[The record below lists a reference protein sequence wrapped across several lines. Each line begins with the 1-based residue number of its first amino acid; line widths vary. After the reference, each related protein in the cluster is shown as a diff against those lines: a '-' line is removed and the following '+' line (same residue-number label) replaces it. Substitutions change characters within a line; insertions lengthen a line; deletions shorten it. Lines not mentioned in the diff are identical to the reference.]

1 MNKQKPY
8 PYLNRELSWLAFNRR
23 VLEQAEGKN
32 YPLLERMKYLAFFGS
47 NLDEFFEVRVAGL
60 MQQIKSGNVECG
72 PDGIEPKDQLNRIE
86 SIVKELID
94 DQFNCWYNKIV
105 PKLEKE
111 QIYFRDYCALTSKE
125 KLWAKQYFEQQV
137 LPILT
142 PIAIEPANP
151 FPHLVNKAL
160 YILTALIDQKKSK
173 NKSLMGI
180 VTVPRILPRILKIN
194 VPRRDSAQV
203 YIALSDI
210 IKNFI
215 KDLFPGYR
223 TRCAAPFRITRNS
236 ELYIDE
242 EEITNLLGKIEDE
255 LINREKGA
263 VVRLE
268 IAHGADL
275 ELQKELLEALKL
287 RPQSLYTI
295 NGPINFA
302 RLMSAYDLIDR
313 PDLKFKPYTPYI
325 NPKLEQQENLFKII
339 RNNDYLL
346 HHPYDSFQ
354 PIVNFITLA
363 SKDPDVL
370 SIKQT
375 LYRTSGDSLIVQAL
389 KDASINGK
397 QVTVL
402 IELKARFDEANN
414 IRWAK
419 ELEEVGVQVV
429 YGLAG
434 LKTHCKVCLIIR
446 REGNQMRYYT
456 HLGTGNY
463 NTNTA
468 KLYADLSLITAS
480 KPITSEVAN
489 LFNALTGLNH
499 NPKFSKLLV
508 APFNL
513 QPSIIRFIQTEI
525 KNAQAGKPARIIIK
539 ANSLIDKKTIDF
551 LYKASQAGVTIDLII
566 RGICA
571 LVPKV
576 KGISENITV
585 RSLLGRY
592 LEHSRIYY
600 FENSSKNSARIYA
613 GSADWMPRNFY
624 RRVEVMF
631 PIEDQEIHA
640 KIFHILEVY
649 MKDNIHTHYLNTN
662 GSYKLLKKPLKRSK
676 HISSQ
681 NTFIEET
688 KANRKKL
695 TYIAK
700 SHA

>member
-1 MNKQKPY
+1 MDKQKPY

-32 YPLLERMKYLAFFGS
+32 YPLLERMKYLAFVGS

-60 MQQIKSGNVECG
+60 MQQIKSGLVECG
-72 PDGIEPKDQLNRIE
+72 PDGLEPKDQLNRIE
-86 SIVKELID
+86 RIVKELID
-94 DQFNCWYNKIV
+94 DQYNCWYNKIV

-125 KLWAKQYFEQQV
+125 KQWVKQYFEQQV
-137 LPILT
+137 VPILT
-142 PIAIEPANP
+142 PIAVEQEYP
-151 FPHLVNKAL
+151 FPHLINKAL
-160 YILTALIDQKKSK
+160 YILTAIIDQKKSK

-180 VTVPRILPRILKIN
+180 VTVPRILPRIVKIN

-242 EEITNLLGKIEDE
+242 EEVTNLLSKIEDE

-268 IAHGADL
+268 IAPGADL
-275 ELQKELLEALKL
+275 ALQKELLEALKL
-287 RPQSLYTI
+287 EPQSVYTI

-325 NPKLEQQENLFKII
+325 NPKLEQEENLFKNI

-354 PIVNFITLA
+354 PFVDFITLA
-363 SKDPDVL
+363 SKDPHVL

-375 LYRTSGDSLIVQAL
+375 LYRTSGDSLIVEAL
-389 KDASINGK
+389 KDASISGK

-414 IRWAK
+414 IHWAK

-429 YGLAG
+429 YGIAG
-434 LKTHCKVCLIIR
+434 LKTHCKACLIIR
-446 REGNQMRYYT
+446 REGNRMRFYT

-468 KLYADLSLITAS
+468 KLYADLSLITS
-480 KPITSEVAN
+480 RKTITSDVAN
-489 LFNALTGLNH
+489 LFNALTGLNP
-499 NPKFSKLLV
+499 NPEFSKLLV

-513 QPSIIRFIQTEI
+513 QPSIVRFIQTEI
-525 KNAQAGKPARIIIK
+525 KNAKAGKPARIVIK
-539 ANSLIDKKTIDF
+539 ANSLIDKKTIDY

-566 RGICA
+566 RGTCA

-576 KGISENITV
+576 KGISDNITV
-585 RSLLGRY
+585 RSILGRY

-600 FENSSKNSARIYA
+600 FENSLKKSPRVYA

-624 RRVEVMF
+624 RRIEVMF
-631 PIEDQEIHA
+631 PIEDQEIRA
-640 KIFHILEVY
+640 KILHILEIY
-649 MKDNIHTHYLNTN
+649 IKDNMHTHYLNAN
-662 GSYKLLKKPLKRSK
+662 GSYKVLKKPLKRSQL
-676 HISSQ
+676 ISSQ
-681 NTFIEET
+681 NTFIEEA
-688 KANRKKL
+688 KANR
-695 TYIAK
+695 
-700 SHA
+700 

>member
-1 MNKQKPY
+1 MDKQKPY

-32 YPLLERMKYLAFFGS
+32 YPLLERMKYLAFVGS

-60 MQQIKSGNVECG
+60 MQQIKSGLVECG
-72 PDGIEPKDQLNRIE
+72 PDGLEPKDQLNRIE
-86 SIVKELID
+86 KIVKELID
-94 DQFNCWYNKIV
+94 DQYNCWYNKIV

-125 KLWAKQYFEQQV
+125 KQWVKQYFEQQV
-137 LPILT
+137 VPILT
-142 PIAIEPANP
+142 PIAVEQEYP
-151 FPHLVNKAL
+151 FPHLINKAL
-160 YILTALIDQKKSK
+160 YILTAIIDQKKSK

-180 VTVPRILPRILKIN
+180 VTVPRILPRIVKIN

-242 EEITNLLGKIEDE
+242 EEVTNLLSKIEDE

-268 IAHGADL
+268 IAPGADL
-275 ELQKELLEALKL
+275 ALQKELLEALKL
-287 RPQSLYTI
+287 EPQSVYTI

-325 NPKLEQQENLFKII
+325 NPKLEQEENLFKNI

-354 PIVNFITLA
+354 PFVDFITLA
-363 SKDPDVL
+363 SKDPHVL

-375 LYRTSGDSLIVQAL
+375 LYRTSGDSLIVEAL
-389 KDASINGK
+389 KDASISGK

-414 IRWAK
+414 IHWAK

-429 YGLAG
+429 YGIAG
-434 LKTHCKVCLIIR
+434 LKTHCKACLIIR
-446 REGNQMRYYT
+446 REGNRMRFYT

-468 KLYADLSLITAS
+468 KLYADLSLITS
-480 KPITSEVAN
+480 RKTITSDVAN
-489 LFNALTGLNH
+489 LFNALTGLNP
-499 NPKFSKLLV
+499 NPEFSKLLV

-513 QPSIIRFIQTEI
+513 QPSIVRFIQTEI
-525 KNAQAGKPARIIIK
+525 KNAKAGKPARIVIK
-539 ANSLIDKKTIDF
+539 ANSLIDKKTIDY

-566 RGICA
+566 RGTCA

-576 KGISENITV
+576 KGISDNITV
-585 RSLLGRY
+585 RSILGRY

-600 FENSSKNSARIYA
+600 FENSLKKSPRVYA

-624 RRVEVMF
+624 RRIEVMF
-631 PIEDQEIHA
+631 PIEDQEIRA
-640 KIFHILEVY
+640 KILHILEIY
-649 MKDNIHTHYLNTN
+649 IKDNMHTHYLNAN
-662 GSYKLLKKPLKRSK
+662 GSYKVLKKPLKRSQL
-676 HISSQ
+676 ISSQ
-681 NTFIEET
+681 NTFIEEA
-688 KANRKKL
+688 KANR
-695 TYIAK
+695 
-700 SHA
+700 

>member
-1 MNKQKPY
+1 MDKQKPY

-32 YPLLERMKYLAFFGS
+32 YPLLERMKYLAFVGS

-60 MQQIKSGNVECG
+60 MQQIKSGLVECG
-72 PDGIEPKDQLNRIE
+72 PDGLEPKDQLNRIE
-86 SIVKELID
+86 KIVKELID
-94 DQFNCWYNKIV
+94 DQYNCWYNKIL

-125 KLWAKQYFEQQV
+125 KQWVKQYFEQQV
-137 LPILT
+137 VPILT
-142 PIAIEPANP
+142 PIAVEQEYP
-151 FPHLVNKAL
+151 FPHLINKAL
-160 YILTALIDQKKSK
+160 YILTAIIDQKKSK

-180 VTVPRILPRILKIN
+180 VTVPRILPRIVKIN

-242 EEITNLLGKIEDE
+242 EEVTNLLSKIEDE

-268 IAHGADL
+268 IAPGADL
-275 ELQKELLEALKL
+275 ALQKELLEALKL
-287 RPQSLYTI
+287 EPQSVYTI

-325 NPKLEQQENLFKII
+325 NPKLEQEENLFKNI

-354 PIVNFITLA
+354 PFVDFITLA
-363 SKDPDVL
+363 SKDPHVL

-375 LYRTSGDSLIVQAL
+375 LYRTSGDSLIVEAL
-389 KDASINGK
+389 KDASISGK

-414 IRWAK
+414 IHWAK

-429 YGLAG
+429 YGIAG
-434 LKTHCKVCLIIR
+434 LKTHCKACLIIR
-446 REGNQMRYYT
+446 REGNRMRFYT

-468 KLYADLSLITAS
+468 KLYADLSLITS
-480 KPITSEVAN
+480 RKTITSDVAN
-489 LFNALTGLNH
+489 LFNALTGLNP
-499 NPKFSKLLV
+499 NPEFSKLLV

-513 QPSIIRFIQTEI
+513 QPSIVRFIQTEI
-525 KNAQAGKPARIIIK
+525 KNAKAGKPARIVIK
-539 ANSLIDKKTIDF
+539 ANSLIDKKTIDY

-566 RGICA
+566 RGTCA

-576 KGISENITV
+576 KGISDNITV
-585 RSLLGRY
+585 RSILGRY

-600 FENSSKNSARIYA
+600 FENSLKKSPRVYA

-624 RRVEVMF
+624 RRIEVMF
-631 PIEDQEIHA
+631 PIEDQEIRA
-640 KIFHILEVY
+640 KILHILEIY
-649 MKDNIHTHYLNTN
+649 IKDNMHTHYLNAN
-662 GSYKLLKKPLKRSK
+662 GSYKVLKKPLKRSQL
-676 HISSQ
+676 ISSQ
-681 NTFIEET
+681 NTFIEEA
-688 KANRKKL
+688 KANR
-695 TYIAK
+695 
-700 SHA
+700 

>member
-1 MNKQKPY
+1 M
-8 PYLNRELSWLAFNRR
+8 NRELSWLAFNRR

-32 YPLLERMKYLAFFGS
+32 YPLLERMKYLAFVGS

-60 MQQIKSGNVECG
+60 MQQIKSGLVECG
-72 PDGIEPKDQLNRIE
+72 PDGLEPKDQLNHIE
-86 SIVKELID
+86 RIVKELID
-94 DQFNCWYNKIV
+94 DQYNCWYNKIV

-125 KLWAKQYFEQQV
+125 KQWVKQYFVQQV
-137 LPILT
+137 FPALT
-142 PIAIEPANP
+142 PIAIEPTHP

-160 YILTALIDQKKSK
+160 YILTAIVDQKKSK
-173 NKSLMGI
+173 KKSLMGI
-180 VTVPRILPRILKIN
+180 VTVPRVLPRIVKIN
-194 VPRRDSAQV
+194 VPRRDNAQV

-236 ELYIDE
+236 ELYINE
-242 EEITNLLGKIEDE
+242 EEITNLLSKIEDE

-268 IAHGADL
+268 IAPEADL
-275 ELQKELLEALKL
+275 ALQQELLEALKL
-287 RPQSLYTI
+287 KPQSVYTI

-302 RLMSAYDLIDR
+302 RLMNAYDLIDR
-313 PDLKFKPYTPYI
+313 PDLKFEPYTPCI
-325 NPKLEQQENLFKII
+325 NPKLEQQENLFKNL

-346 HHPYDSFQ
+346 HHPYESFQ
-354 PIVNFITLA
+354 PFIDFLTLA
-363 SKDPDVL
+363 SKDPHVL

-414 IRWAK
+414 IRWAR

-434 LKTHCKVCLIIR
+434 LKTHCKACLIIR
-446 REGNQMRYYT
+446 REGNRMRYYT

-468 KLYADLSLITAS
+468 KLYADLSLITS
-480 KPITSEVAN
+480 RKTITSDVAN
-489 LFNALTGLNH
+489 LFNCLTGLNP

-513 QPSIIRFIQTEI
+513 QPSIVRFIQTEI
-525 KNAQAGKPARIIIK
+525 KNAQAGKPARIVIK
-539 ANSLIDKKTIDF
+539 ANSLVDKKTIDY
-551 LYKASQAGVTIDLII
+551 LYKASQAGVTIDLIV
-566 RGICA
+566 RGTCA

-600 FENSSKNSARIYA
+600 FENSSKKSPRVYA

-631 PIEDQEIHA
+631 PIENKEIRA
-640 KIFHILEVY
+640 KILHILEIY
-649 MKDNIHTHYLNTN
+649 MKDNMHTHYLNAN
-662 GSYKLLKKPLKRSK
+662 GSYKTLKKPLSRSQS
-676 HISSQ
+676 ISYQ

-688 KANRKKL
+688 KADRQKL
-695 TYIAK
+695 AINDV
-700 SHA
+700 

>member
-1 MNKQKPY
+1 MTKDKQKPY

-32 YPLLERMKYLAFFGS
+32 YPLLERMKYLAFVGS

-60 MQQIKSGNVECG
+60 MQQIKSGLVECG
-72 PDGIEPKDQLNRIE
+72 PDGLEPKDQLNRIE
-86 SIVKELID
+86 RIVRELID
-94 DQFNCWYNKIV
+94 DQYNCWYNKIV

-125 KLWAKQYFEQQV
+125 KQWVKQYFEQEV
-137 LPILT
+137 FPILT
-142 PIAIEPANP
+142 PIAIDPAHP

-160 YILTALIDQKKSK
+160 YILTAIVDQKKSK

-180 VTVPRILPRILKIN
+180 VTVPRILPRIVKIN

-236 ELYIDE
+236 ELYIDD
-242 EEITNLLGKIEDE
+242 EEITNLLSKIEGE

-268 IAHGADL
+268 IAPGADL
-275 ELQKELLEALKL
+275 ALQKKLLLALKL
-287 RPQSLYTI
+287 KPQSVYTI

-302 RLMSAYDLIDR
+302 RLMSAYDLINR

-325 NPKLEQQENLFKII
+325 NPKLEQQENLFKNIH
-339 RNNDYLL
+339 NSDYLL

-354 PIVNFITLA
+354 PFVDFITLA
-363 SKDPDVL
+363 SKDPHVL

-434 LKTHCKVCLIIR
+434 LKTHCKACLIIR
-446 REGNQMRYYT
+446 REGNRMRYYT

-468 KLYADLSLITAS
+468 RLYTDLSLITS
-480 KPITSEVAN
+480 RKTITSDVAN
-489 LFNALTGLNH
+489 LFNALTGLNP
-499 NPKFSKLLV
+499 NPEFSKLLV

-513 QPSIIRFIQTEI
+513 QPTIVRFIQTEI
-525 KNAQAGKPARIIIK
+525 KNAQAGKPARIVIK
-539 ANSLIDKKTIDF
+539 ANSLIDKKTIDY

-566 RGICA
+566 RGTCA

-576 KGISENITV
+576 KGISENISV

-600 FENSSKNSARIYA
+600 FENSSKKSPRIYA

-631 PIEDQEIHA
+631 PIEDQEIRA
-640 KIFHILEVY
+640 KIFHILEIY
-649 MKDNIHTHYLNTN
+649 MKDNMQTHYLSPN
-662 GSYKLLKKPLKRSK
+662 GSYKLLKKPLKRSQL
-676 HISSQ
+676 ISSQ

-688 KANRKKL
+688 KADRQKL
-695 TYIAK
+695 T
-700 SHA
+700 

>member
-1 MNKQKPY
+1 M
-8 PYLNRELSWLAFNRR
+8 NRELSWLAFNRR

-32 YPLLERMKYLAFFGS
+32 YPLLERMKYLAFVGS

-60 MQQIKSGNVECG
+60 MQQIKSGLVECG
-72 PDGIEPKDQLNRIE
+72 PDGLKPKDQLNHIE
-86 SIVKELID
+86 RIVKELID
-94 DQFNCWYNKIV
+94 DQYNCWYNKIV

-125 KLWAKQYFEQQV
+125 KQWVKQYFVQQV
-137 LPILT
+137 FPALT
-142 PIAIEPANP
+142 PIAIEPTHP

-160 YILTALIDQKKSK
+160 YILTAILDQKKSK
-173 NKSLMGI
+173 KKSLMGI
-180 VTVPRILPRILKIN
+180 VTVPRVLPRIVKIN
-194 VPRRDSAQV
+194 VPRRDNAQV

-236 ELYIDE
+236 ELYINE
-242 EEITNLLGKIEDE
+242 EEITNLLSKIEDE

-268 IAHGADL
+268 IAPEADL
-275 ELQKELLEALKL
+275 ALQQELLEALKL
-287 RPQSLYTI
+287 KPQSVYTI

-302 RLMSAYDLIDR
+302 RLMNAYDLIDR
-313 PDLKFKPYTPYI
+313 PDLKFEPYTPCI
-325 NPKLEQQENLFKII
+325 NPKLEQQENLFKNL

-346 HHPYDSFQ
+346 HHPYESFQ
-354 PIVNFITLA
+354 PFIDFLTLA
-363 SKDPDVL
+363 SKDPHVL

-414 IRWAK
+414 IRWAR

-434 LKTHCKVCLIIR
+434 LKTHCKACLIIR
-446 REGNQMRYYT
+446 REGNRMRYYT

-468 KLYADLSLITAS
+468 KLYADLSLITS
-480 KPITSEVAN
+480 RKTITSDVAN
-489 LFNALTGLNH
+489 LFNCLTGLNP

-513 QPSIIRFIQTEI
+513 QPSIVRFIQTEI
-525 KNAQAGKPARIIIK
+525 KNAQAGKPARIVIK
-539 ANSLIDKKTIDF
+539 ANSLIDKKTIDY
-551 LYKASQAGVTIDLII
+551 LYKASQAGVTIDLIV

-600 FENSSKNSARIYA
+600 FENSSKKSPRVYA

-631 PIEDQEIHA
+631 PIENKEIRA
-640 KIFHILEVY
+640 KILHILEIY
-649 MKDNIHTHYLNTN
+649 MKDNMHTHYLNAN
-662 GSYKLLKKPLKRSK
+662 GSYKTLKKPLSRSQS
-676 HISSQ
+676 ISYQ

-688 KANRKKL
+688 KADRQKL
-695 TYIAK
+695 AINDV
-700 SHA
+700 

>member
-1 MNKQKPY
+1 M
-8 PYLNRELSWLAFNRR
+8 NRELSWLAFNRR

-32 YPLLERMKYLAFFGS
+32 YPLLERMKYLAFVGS

-60 MQQIKSGNVECG
+60 MQQIKSGHLECG
-72 PDGIEPKDQLNRIE
+72 PDGLEPKEQLSRIE
-86 SIVKELID
+86 KVVKDLND
-94 DQFNCWYNKIV
+94 DQYNCWCNKIV

-111 QIYFRDYCALTSKE
+111 QIYFRNYCALTNKE
-125 KLWAKQYFEQQV
+125 KQWVKQYFEQQV
-137 LPILT
+137 LPTLT
-142 PIAIEPANP
+142 PIAIDPAHP

-160 YILTALIDQKKSK
+160 YILTAIVDQKKSK

-180 VTVPRILPRILKIN
+180 VTVPRILPRIVKIN

-210 IKNFI
+210 VKNFI

-236 ELYIDE
+236 ELYINE
-242 EEITNLLGKIEDE
+242 EEITNLLSKIEDE

-268 IAHGADL
+268 IAPEADL
-275 ELQKELLEALKL
+275 ALQKELLEALKL
-287 RPQSLYTI
+287 KPQSVYTT

-325 NPKLEQQENLFKII
+325 NPKLEQQENLFKNI

-354 PIVNFITLA
+354 PFVDFITLA
-363 SKDPDVL
+363 SIDPHVL

-402 IELKARFDEANN
+402 VELKARFDEANN

-434 LKTHCKVCLIIR
+434 FKTHCKACLIIR
-446 REGNQMRYYT
+446 REGNRMRYYT

-468 KLYADLSLITAS
+468 KLYADLSLITS
-480 KPITSEVAN
+480 RKTITSDLAN
-489 LFNALTGLNH
+489 LFNTLTGLNP
-499 NPKFSKLLV
+499 NPQFSKLLV

-513 QPSIIRFIQTEI
+513 QPSLVRFIQTEI
-525 KNAQAGKPARIIIK
+525 KNAQAGKPARIVIK
-539 ANSLIDKKTIDF
+539 ANSLIDKKIIDY
-551 LYKASQAGVTIDLII
+551 LYKASQAGVIIDLII
-566 RGICA
+566 RGTCA

-600 FENSSKNSARIYA
+600 FENSSKKSPRIYA

-624 RRVEVMF
+624 RRIEVMF
-631 PIEDQEIHA
+631 PIEDQENRT
-640 KIFHILEVY
+640 KILQILEIY
-649 MKDNIHTHYLNTN
+649 MKDNMHTHYLNAN
-662 GSYKLLKKPLKRSK
+662 GSYKAPPKPLRRSQC
-676 HISSQ
+676 ISCQ
-681 NTFIEET
+681 NVFIEET
-688 KANRKKL
+688 KAAR
-695 TYIAK
+695 
-700 SHA
+700 

>member
-1 MNKQKPY
+1 M
-8 PYLNRELSWLAFNRR
+8 NRELSWLAFNRR

-32 YPLLERMKYLAFFGS
+32 YPLLERMKYLAFVGS

-60 MQQIKSGNVECG
+60 MQQIKSGLVECG
-72 PDGIEPKDQLNRIE
+72 PDGLEPKDQLNRIE
-86 SIVKELID
+86 RIVKELID
-94 DQFNCWYNKIV
+94 DQYNCWYNKIV

-125 KLWAKQYFEQQV
+125 KQWVKQYFVQQV
-137 LPILT
+137 FPALT
-142 PIAIEPANP
+142 PIAIEPTHP

-160 YILTALIDQKKSK
+160 YILTAIVDQKKSK
-173 NKSLMGI
+173 KKSLMGI
-180 VTVPRILPRILKIN
+180 VTVPRVLPRIVKIN
-194 VPRRDSAQV
+194 VPRRDNAQV

-236 ELYIDE
+236 ELYINE
-242 EEITNLLGKIEDE
+242 EEITNLLSKIEDE

-268 IAHGADL
+268 IAPEADL
-275 ELQKELLEALKL
+275 ALQQELLEALKL
-287 RPQSLYTI
+287 KPQSVYTI

-302 RLMSAYDLIDR
+302 RLMNAYDLIDR
-313 PDLKFKPYTPYI
+313 PDLKFEPYTPCI
-325 NPKLEQQENLFKII
+325 NPKLEQQENLFKNL

-346 HHPYDSFQ
+346 HHPYESFQ
-354 PIVNFITLA
+354 PFIDFLTLA
-363 SKDPDVL
+363 SKDPHVL

-389 KDASINGK
+389 KDASIKGK

-414 IRWAK
+414 IRWAR

-434 LKTHCKVCLIIR
+434 LKTHCKACLIIR
-446 REGNQMRYYT
+446 REGNRMRYYT

-468 KLYADLSLITAS
+468 KLYADLSLITS
-480 KPITSEVAN
+480 RKTITSDVAN
-489 LFNALTGLNH
+489 LFNCLTGLNP

-513 QPSIIRFIQTEI
+513 QPSIVRFIQTEI
-525 KNAQAGKPARIIIK
+525 KNAQAGKPARIVIK
-539 ANSLIDKKTIDF
+539 ANSLIDKKTIDY
-551 LYKASQAGVTIDLII
+551 LYKASQAGVTIDLIV
-566 RGICA
+566 RGTCA

-600 FENSSKNSARIYA
+600 FENSSKKSPRVYA

-631 PIEDQEIHA
+631 PFENKEIRA
-640 KIFHILEVY
+640 KILHILEIY
-649 MKDNIHTHYLNTN
+649 MKDNMHTHYLNAN
-662 GSYKLLKKPLKRSK
+662 GSYKTLKKPLSRSQS
-676 HISSQ
+676 ISYQ

-688 KANRKKL
+688 KADRQKL
-695 TYIAK
+695 AINDV
-700 SHA
+700 